1 MRVSISR
8 AKLSMGA
15 NESRDLKS
23 IGKILFGLFVL
34 FIHFA
39 FVIVSKFFDFWR
51 SLAQNKG
58 LQSELEATNKDGECV
73 RQRLRFQDA
82 QLEKLKERQDL
93 SADEESKKYGKHS
106 LGTLFFNETF
116 MELLVV
122 ALEQQYRDTVE
133 RLQKMQSLAGNLN
146 VQLAQA
152 SVDVER
158 LRQERDEIL
167 DKLTV
172 QEKLLRDILTTASEE
187 REQIVAK
194 MKHDFEQL
202 RNVNSDREEHLMED
216 CEWKLRQMMKQC
228 KEKIDKAEKEKLALK
243 DQAQMDRQ
251 TIRSQRDE
259 IKSLKAC
266 EEEANQLRGL
276 TNDQKDTLTTMMK
289 RIDDLKTDLAN
300 TKRRLQDEIDS
311 CLQIKRDCA

>member
-1 MRVSISR
+1 
-8 AKLSMGA
+8 
-15 NESRDLKS
+15 
-23 IGKILFGLFVL
+23 
-34 FIHFA
+34 
-39 FVIVSKFFDFWR
+39 
-51 SLAQNKG
+51 
-58 LQSELEATNKDGECV
+58 
-73 RQRLRFQDA
+73 
-82 QLEKLKERQDL
+82 
-93 SADEESKKYGKHS
+93 
-106 LGTLFFNETF
+106 
-116 MELLVV
+116 MEI
-122 ALEQQYRDTVE
+122 QYRDTVE
-133 RLQKMQSLAGNLN
+133 RLQKMQSLASNLN

-152 SVDVER
+152 SVDVEK

-187 REQIVAK
+187 RDQIVAK

-228 KEKIDKAEKEKLALK
+228 KEKLEKSEKEKLTLK
-243 DQAQMDRQ
+243 DQAQLDKQ

-266 EEEANQLRGL
+266 EVEADQLRGL
-276 TNDQKDTLTTMMK
+276 TNDQKDTMTTMIK
-289 RIDDLKTDLAN
+289 RMEDLKVDLAS
-300 TKRRLQDEIDS
+300 TKARLQHEIDS